1 MDKGY
6 SLLDKLFNYR
16 EEELSENVDKDAK
29 CFKQILKNVRQED
42 IVNLV
47 NTLPEEYKETKKE
60 ILNKLDNL
68 IANYNIK
75 ISYYNKKYYKQGFKD
90 AIDLFNSCKE

>member
-1 MDKGY
+1 MDKEY

-16 EEELSENVDKDAK
+16 EEELSENMDKDAK
-29 CFKQILKNVRQED
+29 CFKKILKNVRQED
-42 IVNLV
+42 IVNLID
-47 NTLPEEYKETKKE
+47 TLPEDYKEIKKE

-90 AIDLFNSCKE
+90 AIDLFNSCK